1 MVTSVNTAGESAQIT
16 IQQVQGCLV
25 AYLQTD
31 LTQEVLDLL
40 THSLLG
46 RIEQTGARGVVLDF
60 TGLAVLG
67 LPEFEAIRRILRM
80 AELLGAAC
88 MIVGL
93 NAGIVAYLITR
104 GVDTRGLNSMFG
116 IDEALEW
123 FALQKKR

>member
-1 MVTSVNTAGESAQIT
+1 M
-16 IQQVQGCLV
+16 QGCLV
-25 AYLQTD
+25 AYFQTD

-104 GVDTRGLNSMFG
+104 GADTRGLNSMFG

-123 FALQKKR
+123 FALQKKL

>member
-1 MVTSVNTAGESAQIT
+1 
-16 IQQVQGCLV
+16 
-25 AYLQTD
+25 
-31 LTQEVLDLL
+31 
-40 THSLLG
+40 
-46 RIEQTGARGVVLDF
+46 
-60 TGLAVLG
+60 
-67 LPEFEAIRRILRM
+67 
-80 AELLGAAC
+80 